1 MSTIALAGNPNSGKT
16 TLFNRLTGT
25 RQTTGNWPGVTVEK
39 KVGMI
44 KYHGDI
50 LTLVDLPGIY
60 SLSPYSLEE
69 IVTRNFILDEKP
81 DVVINIIDVTNL
93 ERNLYLTLQLKKLGR
108 PLIVALNMMDEIVSH
123 GDKLDTDKLEELLG
137 VPVIA
142 ISAKKNE
149 GMDNLLEAVITM
161 AKDHS
166 SNLPDY
172 DPDGHH
178 GHHHGQPGPH
188 GPQDGHGRH
197 SGHGRH
203 NRHEHQLEQSA
214 VDDRTLITDS
224 DSADEKSN
232 ELDLQPLKPH
242 IPTHEHVHRHPDG
255 VVHAH
260 PHPIGHHLS
269 VSANHYPEETDEQT
283 ADLYRQASAIHD
295 QVLIHSHPPH
305 AMTRSDKIDRVLTG
319 KWLAIPIFLLI
330 MLLVFQITFSEN
342 IGGRLTELL
351 DVFFQDIIGGAVNS
365 WLAAAQAPVW
375 ISSLLVDGIIAGV
388 GGVLTFLPQISLL
401 FIFLTLLE
409 DTGYMA
415 RAAFI
420 VDRIFQKLGLSGRSF
435 IPMLMGFGCTVPAV
449 MAARTLENERER
461 RLTILI
467 TPFMSCGARMPIYAF
482 FASLFFA
489 SNKGLVTFSMYF
501 IGILIAII
509 SAVIISAFSRGKGH
523 TEAAFM
529 IELPPYRLP
538 DGKSL
543 FLHVWDKVKDFLVRA
558 GTLIFAMTIVV
569 WFLQSF
575 DMRLRVVADNS
586 ESIFGVIGSVIA
598 PLLRPLGFGNW
609 QSAVALLTG
618 LVAKESVVAT
628 IGILFTEQQLLTM
641 FTPLSAYAFMTFTLL
656 YTPCLA
662 ALGAIKREMNS
673 WKWTGFAVLWQT
685 GMAWSVSFLIYQVG
699 KIMGL
704 G

>member
-44 KYHGDI
+44 KYHGDV

-81 DVVINIIDVTNL
+81 DVVINIIDATNL

-108 PLIVALNMMDEIVSH
+108 PLIVALNMMDEIISH
-123 GDKLDTDKLEELLG
+123 GDKLDTAKLEELLG

-149 GMDNLLEAVITM
+149 GMDKLLEAVI
-161 AKDHS
+161 ARAEQYRS
-166 SNLPDY
+166 ELPDY
-172 DPDGHH
+172 SPEGYQQGQGHHH
-178 GHHHGQPGPH
+178 GHHHGH
-188 GPQDGHGRH
+188 HRGHNH
-197 SGHGRH
+197 V
-203 NRHEHQLEQSA
+203 Q
-214 VDDRTLITDS
+214 TLPS
-224 DSADEKSN
+224 D
-232 ELDLQPLKPH
+232 
-242 IPTHEHVHRHPDG
+242 PTHEHVHSHPDG

-260 PHPIGHHLS
+260 PHQIGHHLT
-269 VSANHYPEETDEQT
+269 VSANHYPTETDEQT
-283 ADLYRQASAIHD
+283 AELYRQASAIHD
-295 QVLIHSHPPH
+295 QVLVHSHPPH
-305 AMTRSDKIDRVLTG
+305 ALTKSDKIDRVLTG
-319 KWLAIPIFLLI
+319 KWLAIPIFLVI

-342 IGGRLTELL
+342 LGGRLTSLL
-351 DVFFQDIIGGAVNS
+351 DVFFQDIIGGAVS
-365 WLAAAQAPVW
+365 RWLIAAQAPVW
-375 ISSLLVDGIIAGV
+375 INSLLVDGIIAGV
-388 GGVLTFLPQISLL
+388 GGVLTFLPQITLL

-509 SAVIISAFSRGKGH
+509 SAVIITGFSHGKGH
-523 TEAAFM
+523 TDTSFM

-543 FLHVWDKVKDFLVRA
+543 FLHVWDKVKDFIVRA

-575 DMRLRVVADNS
+575 DLRLRVVSDSA
-586 ESIFGVIGSVIA
+586 ESIFGIIGGLIA
-598 PLLRPLGFGNW
+598 PLLSPLGFGNW

-628 IGILFTEQQLLTM
+628 IGILFTEQQMLSM

-685 GMAWSVSFLIYQVG
+685 GMAWSVSFLVYQVG
-699 KIMGL
+699 KLMGL
-704 G
+704 

>member
-81 DVVINIIDVTNL
+81 DVVINIIDATNL
-93 ERNLYLTLQLKKLGR
+93 ERNLYLTLQLKRLGR
-108 PLIVALNMMDEIVSH
+108 PLIVALNMMDEIISH
-123 GDKLDTDKLEELLG
+123 GDKLDTSKLQELLG

-149 GMDNLLEAVITM
+149 GMDKLLDAVVLM
-161 AKDHS
+161 ANQNNS
-166 SNLPDY
+166 ELPDY
-172 DPDGHH
+172 DPDGHRH
-178 GHHHGQPGPH
+178 EHHHAHQHAHQHGQPHPH
-188 GPQDGHGRH
+188 
-197 SGHGRH
+197 
-203 NRHEHQLEQSA
+203 N
-214 VDDRTLITDS
+214 
-224 DSADEKSN
+224 
-232 ELDLQPLKPH
+232 
-242 IPTHEHVHRHPDG
+242 PTHEHIHSHPDG
-255 VVHAH
+255 IVHAH

-269 VSANHYPEETDEQT
+269 VSANHYPAETDEQT
-283 ADLYRQASAIHD
+283 AELYRQASAIHD
-295 QVLIHSHPPH
+295 LVLVHSHPPH
-305 AMTRSDKIDRVLTG
+305 ALTKSDKIDRILTG
-319 KWLAIPIFLLI
+319 KWLAIPIFLSI
-330 MLLVFQITFSEN
+330 MLFVFQITFSEN
-342 IGGRLTELL
+342 LGGRLTELL
-351 DVFFQDIIGGAVNS
+351 DVFFQDTIGGAVSN
-365 WLAAAQAPVW
+365 WLVAAQAPAW

-388 GGVLTFLPQISLL
+388 GGVLTFLPQITLL

-501 IGILIAII
+501 IGILIAIL
-509 SAVIISAFSRGKGH
+509 SAVIISALSRGKGH

-538 DGKSL
+538 DSKSL
-543 FLHVWDKVKDFLVRA
+543 FLHVWDKVKDFIVRA

-569 WFLQSF
+569 WFMQSF
-575 DMRLRVVADNS
+575 DLNLRVVSDNS
-586 ESIFGVIGSVIA
+586 DSIFGVIGGLIA

-618 LVAKESVVAT
+618 LIAKESVVAT
-628 IGILFTEQQLLTM
+628 IGILFTEQQMLSM

-673 WKWTGFAVLWQT
+673 WKWTGFAVIWQT
-685 GMAWSVSFLIYQVG
+685 GMAWSVSFLIYQIG
-699 KIMGL
+699 KLMGF
-704 G
+704 

>member
-25 RQTTGNWPGVTVEK
+25 RQTTGNWPGVAVEK

-44 KYHGDI
+44 KYHRDI

-81 DVVINIIDVTNL
+81 DVVINIIDATNL
-93 ERNLYLTLQLKKLGR
+93 ERNLYLTLQLKRLGR
-108 PLIVALNMMDEIVSH
+108 PLIVALNMMDEIISH
-123 GDKLDTDKLEELLG
+123 GDKLDTSKLQELLG

-149 GMDNLLEAVITM
+149 GMDELLDAVVLM
-161 AKDHS
+161 ANQNNS
-166 SNLPDY
+166 ELPDY
-172 DPDGHH
+172 DPDGHRH
-178 GHHHGQPGPH
+178 EHHHAHQHEHQHGQPHPH
-188 GPQDGHGRH
+188 
-197 SGHGRH
+197 
-203 NRHEHQLEQSA
+203 N
-214 VDDRTLITDS
+214 
-224 DSADEKSN
+224 
-232 ELDLQPLKPH
+232 
-242 IPTHEHVHRHPDG
+242 PTHEHIHSHPDG
-255 VVHAH
+255 IVHAH

-269 VSANHYPEETDEQT
+269 VSANHYPAETDEQT
-283 ADLYRQASAIHD
+283 AELYRQASAIHD
-295 QVLIHSHPPH
+295 QVLVHSHPPH
-305 AMTRSDKIDRVLTG
+305 ALTKSDKIDRILTG

-342 IGGRLTELL
+342 LGGRLTELL
-351 DVFFQDIIGGAVNS
+351 DVFFQDIIGGAVSS
-365 WLAAAQAPVW
+365 WLVAAQAPAW

-388 GGVLTFLPQISLL
+388 GGVLTFLPQITLL

-501 IGILIAII
+501 IGILIAIL
-509 SAVIISAFSRGKGH
+509 SAVIISALSRGKGH

-538 DGKSL
+538 DSKSL
-543 FLHVWDKVKDFLVRA
+543 FLHVWDKVKDFVVRA

-569 WFLQSF
+569 WFMQSF
-575 DMRLRVVADNS
+575 DLSLRVVSDNAD
-586 ESIFGVIGSVIA
+586 SIFGVIGGLIA

-618 LVAKESVVAT
+618 LIAKESVVAT
-628 IGILFTEQQLLTM
+628 IGILFTEQQMLSM

-685 GMAWSVSFLIYQVG
+685 GMAWSVSFLIYQIG
-699 KIMGL
+699 KLMGL
-704 G
+704 

>member
-44 KYHGDI
+44 KYHRDI

-81 DVVINIIDVTNL
+81 DVVINIIDATNL
-93 ERNLYLTLQLKKLGR
+93 ERNLYLTLQLKRLGR
-108 PLIVALNMMDEIVSH
+108 PLIVALNMMDEIISH
-123 GDKLDTDKLEELLG
+123 GDKLDTSKLQELLG

-149 GMDNLLEAVITM
+149 GMDELLDAVVLM
-161 AKDHS
+161 ANQNNS
-166 SNLPDY
+166 ELPDY
-172 DPDGHH
+172 DPDGHRH
-178 GHHHGQPGPH
+178 EHHHAHQHEHQHGQPHPH
-188 GPQDGHGRH
+188 
-197 SGHGRH
+197 
-203 NRHEHQLEQSA
+203 N
-214 VDDRTLITDS
+214 
-224 DSADEKSN
+224 
-232 ELDLQPLKPH
+232 
-242 IPTHEHVHRHPDG
+242 PTHEHIHSHPDG
-255 VVHAH
+255 IVHAH

-269 VSANHYPEETDEQT
+269 VSANHYPAETDEQT
-283 ADLYRQASAIHD
+283 AELYRQASAIHD
-295 QVLIHSHPPH
+295 QVLVHSHPPH
-305 AMTRSDKIDRVLTG
+305 ALTKSDKIDRILTG

-342 IGGRLTELL
+342 LGGRLTELL
-351 DVFFQDIIGGAVNS
+351 DVFFQDIIGGAVSS
-365 WLAAAQAPVW
+365 WLVAAQAPAW

-388 GGVLTFLPQISLL
+388 GGVLTFLPQITLL

-501 IGILIAII
+501 IGILIAIL
-509 SAVIISAFSRGKGH
+509 SAVIISALSRGKGH

-538 DGKSL
+538 DSKSL
-543 FLHVWDKVKDFLVRA
+543 FLHVWDKVKDFVVRA

-569 WFLQSF
+569 WFMQSF
-575 DMRLRVVADNS
+575 DLSLRVVSDNAD
-586 ESIFGVIGSVIA
+586 SIFGVIGGLIA

-618 LVAKESVVAT
+618 LIAKESVVAT
-628 IGILFTEQQLLTM
+628 IGILFTEQQMLSM

-685 GMAWSVSFLIYQVG
+685 GMAWSVSFLIYQIG
-699 KIMGL
+699 KLMGL
-704 G
+704 

>member
-81 DVVINIIDVTNL
+81 DVVINIIDATNL
-93 ERNLYLTLQLKKLGR
+93 ERNLYLTLQLKRLGR
-108 PLIVALNMMDEIVSH
+108 PLIVALNMMDEIISH
-123 GDKLDTDKLEELLG
+123 GDKLDTSKLQELLG

-149 GMDNLLEAVITM
+149 GMDELLDAVLLM
-161 AKDHS
+161 ANQNNS
-166 SNLPDY
+166 ELPDY
-172 DPDGHH
+172 DPDGHRH
-178 GHHHGQPGPH
+178 EHHHAHQHEHQHGQPHPH
-188 GPQDGHGRH
+188 
-197 SGHGRH
+197 
-203 NRHEHQLEQSA
+203 N
-214 VDDRTLITDS
+214 
-224 DSADEKSN
+224 
-232 ELDLQPLKPH
+232 
-242 IPTHEHVHRHPDG
+242 PTHEHIHSHPDG
-255 VVHAH
+255 IVHAH

-269 VSANHYPEETDEQT
+269 VSANHYPAETDEQT
-283 ADLYRQASAIHD
+283 AELYRQASAIHD
-295 QVLIHSHPPH
+295 QVLVHSHPPH
-305 AMTRSDKIDRVLTG
+305 ALTKSDKIDRILTG

-342 IGGRLTELL
+342 LGGRLTELL
-351 DVFFQDIIGGAVNS
+351 DVFFQDIIGGAVSS
-365 WLAAAQAPVW
+365 WLVAAQAPAW

-388 GGVLTFLPQISLL
+388 GGVLTFLPQITLL

-501 IGILIAII
+501 IGILIAIL
-509 SAVIISAFSRGKGH
+509 SAVIISALSRGKGH

-538 DGKSL
+538 DSKSL
-543 FLHVWDKVKDFLVRA
+543 FLHVWDKVKDFVVRA

-569 WFLQSF
+569 WFMQSF
-575 DMRLRVVADNS
+575 DLSLRVVSDNAD
-586 ESIFGVIGSVIA
+586 SIFGVIGGLIA

-618 LVAKESVVAT
+618 LIAKESVVAT
-628 IGILFTEQQLLTM
+628 IGILFTEQQMLSM

-685 GMAWSVSFLIYQVG
+685 GMAWSVSFLIYQIG
-699 KIMGL
+699 KLMGL
-704 G
+704 

>member
-44 KYHGDI
+44 KYHRDI

-81 DVVINIIDVTNL
+81 DVVINIIDATNL
-93 ERNLYLTLQLKKLGR
+93 ERNLYLTLQLKRLGR
-108 PLIVALNMMDEIVSH
+108 PLIVALNMMDEIISH
-123 GDKLDTDKLEELLG
+123 GDKLDTSKLQELLG

-149 GMDNLLEAVITM
+149 GMDELLDAVVLM
-161 AKDHS
+161 ANQNNS
-166 SNLPDY
+166 ELPDY
-172 DPDGHH
+172 DPDGHWH
-178 GHHHGQPGPH
+178 EHHHAHQHEHQHGQPHPH
-188 GPQDGHGRH
+188 
-197 SGHGRH
+197 
-203 NRHEHQLEQSA
+203 N
-214 VDDRTLITDS
+214 
-224 DSADEKSN
+224 
-232 ELDLQPLKPH
+232 
-242 IPTHEHVHRHPDG
+242 PTHEHIHSHPDG
-255 VVHAH
+255 IVHAH

-269 VSANHYPEETDEQT
+269 VSANHYPAETDEQT
-283 ADLYRQASAIHD
+283 AELYRQASAIHD
-295 QVLIHSHPPH
+295 QVLVHSHPPH
-305 AMTRSDKIDRVLTG
+305 ALTKSDKIDRILTG

-342 IGGRLTELL
+342 LGGRLTELL
-351 DVFFQDIIGGAVNS
+351 DVFFQDIIGGAVSS
-365 WLAAAQAPVW
+365 WLVAAQAPAW

-388 GGVLTFLPQISLL
+388 GGVLTFLPQITLL

-501 IGILIAII
+501 IGILIAIL
-509 SAVIISAFSRGKGH
+509 SAVIISALSRGKGH

-538 DGKSL
+538 DSKSL
-543 FLHVWDKVKDFLVRA
+543 FLHVWDKVKDFVVRA

-569 WFLQSF
+569 WFMQSF
-575 DMRLRVVADNS
+575 DLSLRVVSDNAD
-586 ESIFGVIGSVIA
+586 SIFGVIGGLIA

-618 LVAKESVVAT
+618 LIAKESVVAT
-628 IGILFTEQQLLTM
+628 IGILFTEQQMLSM

-685 GMAWSVSFLIYQVG
+685 GMAWSVSFLIYQIG
-699 KIMGL
+699 KLMGL
-704 G
+704 

>member
-81 DVVINIIDVTNL
+81 DVVINIIDATNL
-93 ERNLYLTLQLKKLGR
+93 ERNLYLTLQLKRLGR
-108 PLIVALNMMDEIVSH
+108 PLIVALNMMDEIISH
-123 GDKLDTDKLEELLG
+123 GDKLDTSKLQELLG

-149 GMDNLLEAVITM
+149 GMDELLDAVVLM
-161 AKDHS
+161 ANQNNS
-166 SNLPDY
+166 ELPDY
-172 DPDGHH
+172 DPDGHRH
-178 GHHHGQPGPH
+178 EHHHAHQHEHQHGQPHPH
-188 GPQDGHGRH
+188 
-197 SGHGRH
+197 
-203 NRHEHQLEQSA
+203 N
-214 VDDRTLITDS
+214 
-224 DSADEKSN
+224 
-232 ELDLQPLKPH
+232 
-242 IPTHEHVHRHPDG
+242 PTHEHIHSHPDG
-255 VVHAH
+255 IVHAH

-269 VSANHYPEETDEQT
+269 VSANHYPAETDEQT
-283 ADLYRQASAIHD
+283 AELYRQASAIHD
-295 QVLIHSHPPH
+295 QVLVHSHPPH
-305 AMTRSDKIDRVLTG
+305 ALTKSDKIDRILTG

-342 IGGRLTELL
+342 LGGRLTELL
-351 DVFFQDIIGGAVNS
+351 DVFFQDIIGGAVSS
-365 WLAAAQAPVW
+365 WLVAAQAPAW

-388 GGVLTFLPQISLL
+388 GGVLTFLPQITLL

-501 IGILIAII
+501 IGILIAIL
-509 SAVIISAFSRGKGH
+509 SAVIISALSRGKGH

-538 DGKSL
+538 DSKSL
-543 FLHVWDKVKDFLVRA
+543 FLHVWDKVKDFVVRA

-569 WFLQSF
+569 WFMQSF
-575 DMRLRVVADNS
+575 DLSLRVVSDNAD
-586 ESIFGVIGSVIA
+586 SIFGVIGGLIA

-618 LVAKESVVAT
+618 LIAKESVVAT
-628 IGILFTEQQLLTM
+628 IGILFTEQQMLSM

-685 GMAWSVSFLIYQVG
+685 GMAWSVSFLIYQIG
-699 KIMGL
+699 KLMGL
-704 G
+704 

>member
-25 RQTTGNWPGVTVEK
+25 RQTTGNWPGVAVEK

-44 KYHGDI
+44 KYHRDI

-81 DVVINIIDVTNL
+81 DVVINIIDATNL
-93 ERNLYLTLQLKKLGR
+93 ERNLYLTLQLKRLGR
-108 PLIVALNMMDEIVSH
+108 PLIVALNMMDEIISH
-123 GDKLDTDKLEELLG
+123 GDKLDTSKLQELLG

-142 ISAKKNE
+142 ISAKKIE
-149 GMDNLLEAVITM
+149 GMDELLDAVVLM
-161 AKDHS
+161 ANQNNS
-166 SNLPDY
+166 ELPDY
-172 DPDGHH
+172 DPDGHRH
-178 GHHHGQPGPH
+178 EHHHAHQHEHQHGQPHPH
-188 GPQDGHGRH
+188 
-197 SGHGRH
+197 
-203 NRHEHQLEQSA
+203 N
-214 VDDRTLITDS
+214 
-224 DSADEKSN
+224 
-232 ELDLQPLKPH
+232 
-242 IPTHEHVHRHPDG
+242 PTHEHIHSHPDG
-255 VVHAH
+255 IVHAH

-269 VSANHYPEETDEQT
+269 VSANHYPAETDEQT
-283 ADLYRQASAIHD
+283 AELYRQASAIHD
-295 QVLIHSHPPH
+295 QVLVHSHPPH
-305 AMTRSDKIDRVLTG
+305 ALTKSDKIDRILTG

-342 IGGRLTELL
+342 LGGRLTELL
-351 DVFFQDIIGGAVNS
+351 DVFFQDIIGGAVSS
-365 WLAAAQAPVW
+365 WLVAAQAPAW

-388 GGVLTFLPQISLL
+388 GGVLTFLPQITLL

-501 IGILIAII
+501 IGILIAIL
-509 SAVIISAFSRGKGH
+509 SAVIISALSRGKGH

-538 DGKSL
+538 DSKSL
-543 FLHVWDKVKDFLVRA
+543 FLHVWDKVKDFVVRA

-569 WFLQSF
+569 WFMQSF
-575 DMRLRVVADNS
+575 DLSLRVVSDNAD
-586 ESIFGVIGSVIA
+586 SIFGVIGGLIA

-618 LVAKESVVAT
+618 LIAKESVVAT
-628 IGILFTEQQLLTM
+628 IGILFTEQQMLSM

-685 GMAWSVSFLIYQVG
+685 GMAWSVSFLIYQIG
-699 KIMGL
+699 KLMGL
-704 G
+704 